1 MLDTITTPRT
11 ELRAAIAKRDAA
23 GQAEIDATKA
33 AVRAKQ
39 LLDDAEQNVALLADG
54 EHKIAKHRASE
65 IKAWAT
71 NGGEKPS
78 GELPWHLES
87 LRTFGIEAAARLVE
101 ARSAQDLLSKEL
113 VAASGRCH
121 DEQENVRRA
130 AGAVMTAEA
139 AHLVD
144 ELWRAKQTAWALSD
158 RLDALGYVRVNARQT
173 VARPAGAVEAI
184 NITHPPAPALNLKKP
199 LMVQQER
206 WERYLQA
213 LTENPDSQLDPI

>member
-1 MLDTITTPRT
+1 MLNTVATPRT
-11 ELRAAIAKRDAA
+11 ELRAAIAKSDAA
-23 GQAEIDATKA
+23 AQAETDAAKA
-33 AVRAKQ
+33 VVRAKQ

-101 ARSAQDLLSKEL
+101 ARSAHELLSKEL

-130 AGAVMTAEA
+130 AGAVMTAKA
-139 AHLVD
+139 AHLVE
-144 ELWRAKQTAWALSD
+144 ELWRAKQKVWSLSD
-158 RLDALGYVRVNARQT
+158 RLNALGYVRVNPRQT
-173 VARPAGAVEAI
+173 VSMPAGAVDAI
-184 NITHPPAPALNLKKP
+184 NITHPPALAISATKP
-199 LMVQQER
+199 LAVQKER
-206 WERYLQA
+206 WERYLEA
-213 LTENPDSQLDPI
+213 LARDPDSPLDSM